1 MNEQTQDTNM
11 NPAELFR
18 EDVFTDQKIGT
29 IRRLTPVTAE
39 GDTDSSREVLYF
51 GATQVMSPMG
61 AIPINFELV
70 AKNVGEAAEQFGAAA
85 QVALEDTMKEL
96 EEMRRQ
102 QASSIVVPGQGGMG
116 GGGMGG
122 GGIITP

>member
-102 QASSIVVPGQGGMG
+102 QASSIVVPRQGGMG

>member
-51 GATQVMSPMG
+51 GATQVKSPMG